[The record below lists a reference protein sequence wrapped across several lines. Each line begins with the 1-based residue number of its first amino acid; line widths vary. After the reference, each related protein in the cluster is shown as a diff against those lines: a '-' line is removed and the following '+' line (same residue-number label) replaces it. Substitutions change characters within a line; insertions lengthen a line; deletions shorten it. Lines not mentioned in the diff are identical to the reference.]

1 MEAGLQHGGELAGEE
16 HERGEAD
23 TPTETPER
31 LLEHL
36 AKRGGA
42 GSIGSAEGDDELSA
56 VSELL

>member
-16 HERGEAD
+16 HQRGEAD
-23 TPTETPER
+23 MPPDAPER
-31 LLEHL
+31 PLEHL